1 MDEDFVPA
9 TPKRKATPLF
19 FDSDDEEE
27 GHIAPQTVSPRSQHA
42 TKRVRLQYETLTDSG
57 ASEDGRFIGDLGGA
71 SAFPE
76 YPRTARLLTNLCTL
90 DVNMG
95 AQSSEEATTEERVLY
110 ESASLDEEPPLTST
124 ANGGKSG
131 RVPLVSPRAILL

>member
-1 MDEDFVPA
+1 MDEDFVPP

-57 ASEDGRFIGDLGGA
+57 ASEDGRFIGDLESACA
-71 SAFPE
+71 SPE
-76 YPRTARLLTNLCTL
+76 CARTARLLT
-90 DVNMG
+90 DMSFRRQG
-95 AQSSEEATTEERVLY
+95 
-110 ESASLDEEPPLTST
+110 
-124 ANGGKSG
+124 
-131 RVPLVSPRAILL
+131 